1 MQSATMTWRAIAV
14 SLLFSATASCAIT
27 ENLKDG
33 YDPGDITRGAVS
45 DFKVYCSKPVSYF
58 RKAARTAL
66 TLSTGIILPDPCV
79 VTL

>member
-1 MQSATMTWRAIAV
+1 MIWRAITI

-33 YDPGDITRGAVS
+33 YDPGDITRGVVS
-45 DFKVYCSKPVSYF
+45 DFKIYCSKPVSYF

>member
-1 MQSATMTWRAIAV
+1 MRSAITTWRAIII

-33 YDPGDITRGAVS
+33 YDPGDITRGVVS
-45 DFKVYCSKPVSYF
+45 DFKIYCSKPVSYF